1 MNDGVTYDNIHDM
14 IQQLV
19 SLAEYCF
26 TDRNDG
32 SRKLFNV
39 KTQISEILKNDKSS
53 QALQMNDV
61 LITKMIEDVLTEST
75 RRELIQLAKNIL
87 QISTRATGC
96 LATCLK

>member
-39 KTQISEILKNDKSS
+39 KT
-53 QALQMNDV
+53 
-61 LITKMIEDVLTEST
+61 
-75 RRELIQLAKNIL
+75 
-87 QISTRATGC
+87 
-96 LATCLK
+96 